1 MSVIG
6 ATADG
11 PHTSGTTDTA
21 NATAATPTTGQRT
34 PGAVRHARVPA
45 ATTTVQTTTNTAINA
60 RWPSQETPTTGCH
73 SVDHA
78 TANIATTPH
87 ASRSAGGRAGANAQ
101 PAIHTTSTPTTTP
114 ASPKTVSAAPVESG
128 AITRG

>member
-11 PHTSGTTDTA
+11 PHTSGSTDTA
-21 NATAATPTTGQRT
+21 SATAATSTTCRRT
-34 PGAVRHARVPA
+34 SGAVRHARVRAP
-45 ATTTVQTTTNTAINA
+45 TTIVQTTTITAINA

-78 TANIATTPH
+78 TASIATTPH
-87 ASRSAGGRAGANAQ
+87 ASRSAGGRAGASAQ
-101 PAIHTTSTPTTTP
+101 PAIHTTSIPTAAP
-114 ASPKTVSAAPVESG
+114 ASPKTVSDAPVESG